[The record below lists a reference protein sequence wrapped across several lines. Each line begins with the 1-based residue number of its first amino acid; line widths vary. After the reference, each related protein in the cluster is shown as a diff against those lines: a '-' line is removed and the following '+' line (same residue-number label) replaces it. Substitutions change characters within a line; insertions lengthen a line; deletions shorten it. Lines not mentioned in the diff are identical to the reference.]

1 MEPTFSN
8 VFLYQIVQMRLINGQ
23 LSRAEGY
30 DLRFVVIGTSNIVT
44 YFRKASARNQADI
57 STANHRNSQ
66 DSDLPSMTCPANNVA
81 NHATLPY
88 TSQKRSSLDEK

>member
-1 MEPTFSN
+1 VEPTFSN
-8 VFLYQIVQMRLINGQ
+8 VFLYQIVQMRLINGK

-66 DSDLPSMTCPANNVA
+66 DSDL
-81 NHATLPY
+81 
-88 TSQKRSSLDEK
+88 RSKICIPRKAQNPPGFFVRSNSEAAL